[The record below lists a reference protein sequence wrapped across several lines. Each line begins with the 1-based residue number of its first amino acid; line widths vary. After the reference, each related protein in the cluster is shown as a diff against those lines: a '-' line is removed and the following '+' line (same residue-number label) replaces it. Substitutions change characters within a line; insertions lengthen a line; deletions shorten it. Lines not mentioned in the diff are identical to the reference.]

1 MHEASEEEGAAEEED
16 ERIVCEECESWDEGE
31 CKADKP
37 DVERE
42 KNRHAEDADWGVRKL
57 AVSLLC
63 VNLVAEDQAE
73 DEAHRFVAEGVDGV
87 PEDRG

>member
-16 ERIVCEECESWDEGE
+16 ERVVCEEGKSRDEGE
-31 CKADKP
+31 SKADYP

-42 KNRHAEDADWGVRKL
+42 KSRHEEDADWRMGKF

-63 VNLVAEDQAE
+63 VNLVAENQVE
-73 DEAHRFVAEGVDGV
+73 DETHRFVAEDVYGM
-87 PEDRG
+87 PKDRG